1 MSISRSQTG
10 RKRIFLPS
18 KLFLLI
24 EAVLEK
30 AEIDYFFI
38 FSSILSL
45 SASAYISSQLLSN
58 FFPFSR
64 PFSIFHLLWNSG
76 ERCEA
81 DGLLLYEEQASKK
94 FALFHIQMTERNPFT
109 IFKLM

>member
-81 DGLLLYEEQASKK
+81 DGRRRCFCMRSKQAKSSLY
-94 FALFHIQMTERNPFT
+94 F
-109 IFKLM
+109 IFK